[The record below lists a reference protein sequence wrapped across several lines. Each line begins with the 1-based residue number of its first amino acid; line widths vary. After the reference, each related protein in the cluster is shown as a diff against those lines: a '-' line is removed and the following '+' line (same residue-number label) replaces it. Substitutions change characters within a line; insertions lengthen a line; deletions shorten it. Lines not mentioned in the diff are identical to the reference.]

1 MMLPAFSVAIAQLT
15 VAAPSPTP
23 APVTTLNAN
32 SVTPGLVGFLAIFF
46 VAVAV
51 IFLMIDMVRRIR
63 RIRYRQEIAE
73 KLDAEQAA
81 SGAPAVTQATSSDEA
96 AKRLTDRNGGA

>member
-1 MMLPAFSVAIAQLT
+1 MMLPAVSVAIAQLT

-81 SGAPAVTQATSSDEA
+81 NGAPAVTQAPPSDDP